1 MTISRF
7 PIEKLQSLST
17 PFYYYDMELLRSTI
31 KAVRQQAQEPNL
43 HVHYALKACVAP
55 PVLQQMAKSG
65 FGADCVSGGE
75 VDAALKA
82 GIPPEKIVFA
92 GVAKADW
99 EIRLALER
107 NIYCFNVESLPE
119 LENINLLAGET
130 GKRARV
136 ALRINPNVDAHTHRY
151 ITTGL
156 QEDKFG
162 IAMQD
167 MLPAV
172 KRCVALP
179 NIDFIGLHFHI
190 GSQITDM
197 NPYKELCLRI
207 NELVN
212 QVETSG
218 IRVDYINVGGGL
230 GVDYEEPDQHAI
242 PDFRSY
248 FDIFRR
254 YLHVRTDQQVHF
266 ELGRSLVA
274 QMGSLMTR
282 VLYIKQG
289 VDKQFCIIDAGMTDL
304 IRPALYHAF
313 HKIENLTATTATEE
327 LYDVVGPICESS
339 DVFLTNYRMP
349 ATRRGDLLAI
359 RTAGAY
365 GETMASCYNLRRLP
379 GHVTFD
385 ELNKNI

>member
-7 PIEKLQSLST
+7 SIEKLQSLPT

-31 KAVRQQAQEPNL
+31 EAVRQQAQESNL

-55 PVLQQMAKSG
+55 PVLHQIAKSG

-75 VDAALKA
+75 VVAALEA

-107 NIYCFNVESLPE
+107 EIYCFNVESLPE

-190 GSQITDM
+190 GSQITYM

-230 GVDYEEPDQHAI
+230 GVDYEEPDLHAI

-254 YLHVRTDQQVHF
+254 YLHARTDQQVHF

-282 VLYIKQG
+282 VLYVKQG
-289 VDKQFCIIDAGMTDL
+289 VDKQFCIVDAGMTDL
-304 IRPALYHAF
+304 IRPALYHAS
-313 HKIENLTATTATEE
+313 HKIENLTATTAAEE

-339 DVFLTNYRMP
+339 DVFLTHYRML

-365 GETMASCYNLRRLP
+365 GETMASGYNLRRLP
-379 GHVTFD
+379 GHVTSD